1 MYYTLPKKYNY
12 HFKYLDNNQGLNFLK
27 EQLDKLNFFNLEI
40 LTRYKTYFDTS
51 SDNIEAAVISNDIKK
66 FLFELTKVKSSIYKQ
81 YNIISKGSR
90 GEDKVRNTIYSF
102 DNEWKIISNAR
113 LIVEGNSIEND
124 FILIDESGISTIEV
138 KNIGSY
144 NETLNIDSLGRVI
157 RLNKF
162 NQEIETY
169 DMIFQS
175 NRHLAYL
182 KKFINNKFD
191 YSIPVNS
198 FIVISSN
205 IKVIN
210 KSNFK
215 IIGLNQI
222 YDSIKSQDKA
232 IDEQKIE
239 EIYNKLL
246 NNVIDNNKYQYV
258 DCISVLENN
267 YKLILL
273 SIKEYNDN
281 H

>member
-27 EQLDKLNFFNLEI
+27 EQLDKLNFFNLDI
-40 LTRYKTYFDTS
+40 LTRYKTYFDTF
-51 SDNIEAAVISNDIKK
+51 SDNMEAAVISNDIKK

-205 IKVIN
+205 IKVTL
-210 KSNFK
+210 K
-215 IIGLNQI
+215 
-222 YDSIKSQDKA
+222 
-232 IDEQKIE
+232 
-239 EIYNKLL
+239 
-246 NNVIDNNKYQYV
+246 
-258 DCISVLENN
+258 
-267 YKLILL
+267 
-273 SIKEYNDN
+273 
-281 H
+281 